1 VDLFLLYIVGMAIFA
16 MIWSYYG
23 LVHMKVPREGV
34 GLIGYGAVAVSFVAT
49 LVFFVAALVR

>member
-1 VDLFLLYIVGMAIFA
+1 MDLFLIYIVGVGIFA
-16 MIWSYYG
+16 VIWAFYG
-23 LVHMKVPREGV
+23 LHHMKVPREGV